1 MVSRQQMLVS
11 CLLFEFMLFPLVAS
25 SFSIPNVKNPVTDI
39 FGSQNNNPFGTV
51 GGTGQSSGDTISP
64 QVKSI
69 QSCLVGSIPGGI
81 VGGIAGTI
89 VPGIGNLLGFVGGLV
104 IGGAVGCL
112 TSATFFPQQGSTTFT
127 TITNNIPV
135 VGDFLKTLAVALT
148 FLGPLL
154 AFLGDAINY
163 EFALL
168 AAAPEIGI
176 FLAPIQL
183 ITIFLLFFEGALFV
197 RGQGNTG

>member
-1 MVSRQQMLVS
+1 MLVS

-25 SFSIPNVKNPVTDI
+25 AFTIPNVKNPVTDI
-39 FGSQNNNPFGTV
+39 LGNQNNNPFGTV
-51 GGTGQSSGDTISP
+51 GGTSQSPGDTVSP
-64 QVKSI
+64 QIQSV
-69 QSCLVGSIPGGI
+69 QSCLVGAIPGAI

-89 VPGIGNLLGFVGGLV
+89 VPGIGNLVGFAGGLL
-104 IGGAVGCL
+104 IGGAIGCL
-112 TSATFFPQQGSTTFT
+112 TSSTFFPQQGSAAFN
-127 TITNNIPV
+127 TISNNIPI
-135 VGDFLKTLAVALT
+135 VGDFLKALAVALT

-154 AFLGDAINY
+154 AFLGDSVNY

-168 AAAPEIGI
+168 AAAPEIGV
-176 FLAPIQL
+176 FLAPVQL